1 MGKLLKKLHLKIS
14 LADRYII
21 SQFIPPLIFAVA
33 ICTILGELVGITF
46 EQIRFISRD
55 GLPINIA
62 AYIHLLKLPAFIT
75 LALPMAFLIAT
86 IITFSQLSARS
97 EIIALQSFGVSLY
110 RIIIPVLFV
119 SLIVTGFMFVF
130 HEFIVPPANYRAAM
144 ILEKEWGVDRTKLAK
159 YNKREIIYQQFE
171 TNKLKPHLKL
181 LFIANRFDGKQ
192 MQGVT
197 LFKYQNKKLQE
208 IIIAQAA
215 QWNEKQ
221 QLWQLLWGRQDI
233 LNPDGTYAQTRN
245 FEKLSL
251 KLTKNI
257 LDFANHHR
265 DRREMNIMELYR
277 RLKLIT
283 NTNNVKK
290 IRQLKISIQERY
302 AHPFSCFV
310 FTLLGSSLGISA
322 GTTSKSNSLGIAA
335 IAIFSYFFAQIFF
348 TALAVVG
355 VISIFCGV
363 WLPNFL
369 GLLFGFYFLAYR
381 SAHRIL

>member
-1 MGKLLKKLHLKIS
+1 MSKSFKKPRLNIS
-14 LADRYII
+14 IMDCYII
-21 SQFIPPLIFAVA
+21 SQFIPSWIFAVA
-33 ICTILGELVGITF
+33 ICTIIGELVGITF
-46 EQIRFISRD
+46 EQIRFVSKD
-55 GLPINIA
+55 GLPITIA
-62 AYIHLLKLPAFIT
+62 AYVHFFKLPAFIT
-75 LALPMAFLIAT
+75 LALPMALLIAT
-86 IITFSQLSARS
+86 IITFSLLSARS
-97 EIIALQSFGVSLY
+97 EIIALQSFCISLY
-110 RIIIPVLFV
+110 RIIIPVLFM
-119 SLIVTGFMFVF
+119 SLIVTGFMFFF
-130 HEFIVPPANYRAAM
+130 HEFIVPPANYQAAM
-144 ILEKEWGVDRTKLAK
+144 VLEKEWGVDRTKLAK
-159 YNKREIIYQQFE
+159 YNKREIICQQFE

-181 LFIANRFDGKQ
+181 FFVANRFEGKQ
-192 MQGVT
+192 MRGVT
-197 LFKYQNKKLQE
+197 LLKYQNKKLQE

-221 QLWQLLWGRQDI
+221 QRWQLLLGRQDI

-245 FEKLSL
+245 FDKLSL

-257 LDFANHHR
+257 LDYANHHR
-265 DRREMNIMELYR
+265 DHREMNIMELYR

-348 TALAVVG
+348 TTLAVVG

-363 WLPNFL
+363 WIPNFL
-369 GLLFGFYFLAYR
+369 GLLLGCYFLVCRRAN
-381 SAHRIL
+381 RIV